1 MARHEGR
8 QVIEKFACPGAEDSF
23 EDLAGVACVLAGLLN
38 AFQCTDLT
46 V

>member
-1 MARHEGR
+1 MKGG
-8 QVIEKFACPGAEDSF
+8 KLYKDLACPGTEDIW